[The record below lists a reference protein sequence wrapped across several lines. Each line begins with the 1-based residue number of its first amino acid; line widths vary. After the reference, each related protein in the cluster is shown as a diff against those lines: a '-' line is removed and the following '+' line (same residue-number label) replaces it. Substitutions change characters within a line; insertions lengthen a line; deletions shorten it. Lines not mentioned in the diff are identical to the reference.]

1 VIRPYEAGDL
11 HAVVDVWRAA
21 SLVATPFLSAAFLD
35 EEERQIRDAWMARA
49 ESWVYEDGGRVSGFV
64 SLVGDEVG
72 GLFVHPGAQGRGIGR
87 ALMDHAVALRG
98 RLTLEV
104 FERNGSGRGFYAR
117 YGFREIG
124 RNVHEA
130 TGQPQVQLEFDPG

>member
-1 VIRPYEAGDL
+1 MIRRYAAGDID
-11 HAVVDVWRAA
+11 AVVKIWRAA
-21 SLVATPFLSAAFLD
+21 SRVATPFLSAAFLD
-35 EEERQIRDAWMARA
+35 EEEREIRDGWMARA

-64 SLVGDEVG
+64 SLLGDEVG
-72 GLFVHPGAQGRGIGR
+72 GLFVHPAAQGRGIGR

-98 RLTLEV
+98 RLLLEV
-104 FERNGSGRGFYAR
+104 FERNRSGRGFYAH

-130 TGQPQVQLEFDPG
+130 TGQPQIQLAFGPE